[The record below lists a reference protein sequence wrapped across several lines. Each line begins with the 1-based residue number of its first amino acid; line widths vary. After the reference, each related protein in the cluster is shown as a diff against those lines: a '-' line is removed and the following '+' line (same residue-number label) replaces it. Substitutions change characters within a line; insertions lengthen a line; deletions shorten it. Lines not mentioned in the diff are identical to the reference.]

1 MRLAAKIFLVSAL
14 VILVLCG
21 TVVWSLLTVKRL
33 VTANQEIAT
42 RAVPALRLQGALRE
56 SVHGLVRL
64 EARALVLQDQDY
76 AAMWS
81 DRAARATRDLEE
93 LGGYLESAEERVAHT
108 RAREAFTAYRRHV
121 EEERRLVAL
130 GQARAALRIAE
141 GPAREAAE
149 RTEAALADAGTATEA
164 GLVASQARA
173 RALEARTWRAVTT
186 ALVAS
191 LVLALAASA
200 LLAYRM
206 AQSLGRLSAATTS
219 LAAGTWTGPLTV
231 TGRDEIS
238 MLGRAFNQMAERL
251 REVERL
257 KEEFFSHISHDLR
270 NPLAAIRLSAE
281 RLQERARE
289 VDDAKQ
295 ARFAYLIDASATR
308 MLAMINQI
316 LDFTRLRARAVPL
329 DRKPTDLLKVV
340 GRALDELRPLS
351 EEKRIRVDLA
361 AEGQDFTM
369 LGDEGSLVRVVVN
382 LLGNALHFTAPGGTV
397 HARLAELPDRLELA
411 IEDTGVGIPADALPW
426 IFEPYRQAHG
436 PRKGIGLGLAVVKGL
451 VEAHGGTVGVR
462 SELGTGS
469 CFTVTIPKAP
479 VAPVAAVAGVAGV
492 AG

>member
-1 MRLAAKIFLVSAL
+1 MRLASKIFLVSAL

-33 VTANQEIAT
+33 VTANQGIAT

-81 DRAARATRDLEE
+81 DRAARATRALEE
-93 LGGYLESAEERVAHT
+93 LGGYLESAAERAAHL
-108 RAREAFTAYRRHV
+108 RARDAFAAYRGHV

-130 GQARAALRIAE
+130 GRARAALQLAQ

-149 RTEAALADAGTATEA
+149 GTEAALTDITSATETGLAA
-164 GLVASQARA
+164 GQARA
-173 RALEARTWRAVTT
+173 RALEARTWRAVTI

-206 AQSLGRLSAATTS
+206 ARSLGRLSAATTS
-219 LAAGTWTGPLTV
+219 LAAGTWTGPLAV

-238 MLGRAFNQMAERL
+238 ELGRAFNRMAEQL

-257 KEEFFSHISHDLR
+257 KEEFFSHVSHDLR

-281 RLQERARE
+281 RLQERARD
-289 VDDAKQ
+289 VGDAKQ

-316 LDFTRLRARAVPL
+316 LDFTRLRARAVPP
-329 DRKPTDLLKVV
+329 DRKPIDLLDVV
-340 GRALDELRPLS
+340 ARALDELRPLS

-361 AEGQDFTM
+361 SEGHDFSM
-369 LGDEGSLVRVVVN
+369 LGEESSLVRVVVN
-382 LLGNALHFTAPGGTV
+382 LVGNALHFTAAGGAV

-411 IEDTGVGIPADALPW
+411 IEDTGVGIPADALPG

-436 PRKGIGLGLAVVKGL
+436 PRKGTGLGLAVVKGL
-451 VEAHGGTVGVR
+451 VEAHGGTVSVR

-479 VAPVAAVAGVAGV
+479 SAVVAAGAAGVA
-492 AG
+492 A

>member
-1 MRLAAKIFLVSAL
+1 MRLATRIFLVSAL

-21 TVVWSLLTVKRL
+21 TVAWSLLTVKRL

-56 SVHGLVRL
+56 SVRGLVRL

-81 DRAARATRDLEE
+81 DRAARMTRDLEK
-93 LGGYLESAEERVAHT
+93 LGSYLERAEERTALT
-108 RAREAFTAYRRHV
+108 RAREAFEAYRGQV

-130 GQARAALRIAE
+130 GQASTALQIAE

-149 RTEAALADAGTATEA
+149 STEAALTDVTTATEA
-164 GLVASQARA
+164 GLAAGQARA

-200 LLAYRM
+200 LVAYRM
-206 AQSLGRLSAATTS
+206 ARSLGRLSAATTS
-219 LAAGTWTGPLTV
+219 LAAGTWTGPLSV
-231 TGRDEIS
+231 RGRDEIS
-238 MLGRAFNQMAERL
+238 ELGRAFNQMAERL
-251 REVERL
+251 GEVERL
-257 KEEFFSHISHDLR
+257 KEEFFSHITHDMR
-270 NPLAAIRLSAE
+270 NPLASIRLAAE
-281 RLQERARE
+281 GLHERAQAAG
-289 VDDAKQ
+289 DTKQ
-295 ARFAYLIDASATR
+295 ARFAYLIEASAAR
-308 MLAMINQI
+308 MMAMINQI

-329 DRKPTDLLKVV
+329 DRKPTDLLKMT
-340 GRALDELRPLS
+340 GRAMDELRPLS

-361 AEGQDFTM
+361 AEGHDFTV

-382 LLGNALHFTAPGGTV
+382 LLGNALHFTPPGGAV
-397 HARLAELPDRLELA
+397 RARLMEWPDRLELA

-426 IFEPYRQAHG
+426 IFEPYRQAHA
-436 PRKGIGLGLAVVKGL
+436 PRKGTGLGLAVVKGL

-479 VAPVAAVAGVAGV
+479 VAGVARVAA
-492 AG
+492 

>member
-1 MRLAAKIFLVSAL
+1 MRLATKIFLVSAL

-21 TVVWSLLTVKRL
+21 TVVWSLLTVKGL

-56 SVHGLVRL
+56 AVHGLVRL
-64 EARALVLQDQDY
+64 EARALVLQDQNY

-81 DRAARATRDLEE
+81 DRAARVTRDLEK
-93 LGGYLESAEERVAHT
+93 LGSYLERAEERTAHA
-108 RAREAFTAYRRHV
+108 RAQEAFATYRGHV

-130 GQARAALRIAE
+130 GQTRAALQIAE

-149 RTEAALADAGTATEA
+149 RTEAALTDATSATEA
-164 GLVASQARA
+164 GLAAGQARA
-173 RALEARTWRAVTT
+173 RALEARTWRAVST
-186 ALVAS
+186 ALAAS
-191 LVLALAASA
+191 LLLALTASA

-206 AQSLGRLSAATTS
+206 ARSLGRLSAATSS
-219 LAAGTWTGPLTV
+219 LAAGTWTGPLAV

-238 MLGRAFNQMAERL
+238 ELGRAFNQMADRL
-251 REVERL
+251 SEVDRI

-281 RLQERARE
+281 TLHERAQAAG
-289 VDDAKQ
+289 DAKQ
-295 ARFAYLIDASATR
+295 ARFAYLIDSSAAR

-316 LDFTRLRARAVPL
+316 LDFTRLRARSVPL
-329 DRKPTDLLKVV
+329 DRTPTDFLKAVT
-340 GRALDELRPLS
+340 RALDELRPMA

-361 AEGQDFTM
+361 AEGQAFTV

-382 LLGNALHFTAPGGTV
+382 LLGNALQFTPAGGAV
-397 HARLAELPDRLELA
+397 HARLAEHPDRLELDL
-411 IEDTGVGIPADALPW
+411 EDTGVGIPADALPG

-436 PRKGIGLGLAVVKGL
+436 PRKGTGLGLAVVKGL

-462 SELGTGS
+462 SEVGKGS

-479 VAPVAAVAGVAGV
+479 AAAIAQVAA
-492 AG
+492 

>member
-1 MRLAAKIFLVSAL
+1 MRLATKIFLVSAL

-56 SVHGLVRL
+56 AVHGLVRL

-81 DRAARATRDLEE
+81 DRSTRVTRDLEK
-93 LGGYLESAEERVAHT
+93 LGSYLESAEERTAHA
-108 RAREAFTAYRRHV
+108 RAQEAFEAYRGHV

-130 GQARAALRIAE
+130 GQTRAAMDIAE

-149 RTEAALADAGTATEA
+149 RTEAALTDAALATEA
-164 GLVASQARA
+164 GLAAGQARA
-173 RALEARTWRAVTT
+173 RVLEARTWRAVST
-186 ALVAS
+186 ALAAS
-191 LVLALAASA
+191 LLLALTASA

-206 AQSLGRLSAATTS
+206 ARSLGRLSAATTS
-219 LAAGTWTGPLTV
+219 LAAGTWTGPLAV

-238 MLGRAFNQMAERL
+238 ELGRAFNQMADRL
-251 REVERL
+251 REVERA

-281 RLQERARE
+281 ALQERAQAAG
-289 VDDAKQ
+289 DTKQ
-295 ARFAYLIDASATR
+295 ARFAYLIDSSAAR
-308 MLAMINQI
+308 MMAMINQI

-329 DRKPTDLLKVV
+329 ARMPTDLLQVV
-340 GRALDELRPLS
+340 SRALDELRPMA
-351 EEKRIRVDLA
+351 EEKRIRMDLT
-361 AEGQDFTM
+361 AEGRAFTVQ
-369 LGDEGSLVRVVVN
+369 GDEGALVRVVVN
-382 LLGNALHFTAPGGTV
+382 LLGNALHFTPAGGTV
-397 HARLAELPDRLELA
+397 QARLAELPDRLQLDL
-411 IEDTGVGIPADALPW
+411 EDTGVGIPADALPS

-436 PRKGIGLGLAVVKGL
+436 AQKGTGLGLAVVKGL
-451 VEAHGGTVGVR
+451 VEAHGGAVGVR
-462 SELGTGS
+462 SEVGKGT

-479 VAPVAAVAGVAGV
+479 AAVVDQVAA
-492 AG
+492 